1 MKFKIDLKF
10 VLFLLLFYFSK
21 QLYIYLIIMFFCCIH
36 EIAHILVAKILE
48 FKIKY
53 IELHPFGFC
62 CEIKPK
68 IGDYNIRFA
77 NSNIVELKKIII
89 AIAGPLTNTI
99 LILILNTIFSYL
111 ENINLMIYSNL
122 VIILF
127 NILPIIPLDG
137 GRIFKSFFR
146 ILKGNIVANKIMY
159 FVSNLVIVF
168 LTVVSSLAIL
178 YWQNISILLILFY
191 LWYLV
196 ILENKR
202 FYMKNQIYK
211 RIQA

>member
-1 MKFKIDLKF
+1 
-10 VLFLLLFYFSK
+10 
-21 QLYIYLIIMFFCCIH
+21 
-36 EIAHILVAKILE
+36 
-48 FKIKY
+48 
-53 IELHPFGFC
+53 
-62 CEIKPK
+62 
-68 IGDYNIRFA
+68 
-77 NSNIVELKKIII
+77 
-89 AIAGPLTNTI
+89 
-99 LILILNTIFSYL
+99 
-111 ENINLMIYSNL
+111 MIYSNL

-211 RIQA
+211 KIQA

>member
-10 VLFLLLFYFSK
+10 VLFLLLFYFTK

-36 EIAHILVAKILE
+36 EIAHILVAKILG

-68 IGDYNIRFA
+68 IGDYNRKFA
-77 NSNIVELKKIII
+77 NSNIVEFKKIII
-89 AIAGPLTNTI
+89 AIAGPLTNVI

-137 GRIFKSFFR
+137 GRILNTITSYYFPYKLNFKLTFF
-146 ILKGNIVANKIMY
+146 LSM
-159 FVSNLVIVF
+159 VF
-168 LTVVSSLAIL
+168 
-178 YWQNISILLILFY
+178 LILFF
-191 LWYLV
+191 
-196 ILENKR
+196 I
-202 FYMKNQIYK
+202 FSKN
-211 RIQA
+211 